1 MRFTLAIILISGTAA
16 AQPWMNTNDLGRV
29 AVELPRTYT
38 IDGKHYPAPVPWRIH
53 VSQGWRHFVACP
65 GINGSN
71 ATVTAYSDDGETL
84 AAICDYA
91 PIPPVSYEWEA
102 LSWLLLDDHPTPAQI
117 PEGGMTYRLN
127 GNPVTW
133 WVVRMGDTLATQISA
148 HDNAGNPI
156 VRTVNLR
163 TGEDETINIRAIAM
177 AQNLGQLR
185 AARVVSTNA
194 AIQARNRD

>member
-1 MRFTLAIILISGTAA
+1 MRFTLAIILISGIAQ
-16 AQPWMNTNDLGRV
+16 AQPWMNTNDPGRV

-38 IDGKHYPAPVPWRIH
+38 IGGKHYTAPVPWRIH
-53 VSQGWRHFVACP
+53 ASQGWRHFVACQ

-84 AAICDYA
+84 TAICDYA
-91 PIPPVSYEWEA
+91 PVPPVSFEWEA
-102 LSWLLLDDHPTPAQI
+102 LSWLLLDEHPTPAQI

-133 WVVRMGDTLATQISA
+133 WVVRMVDGDVLATQ
-148 HDNAGNPI
+148 DNAGNPI
-156 VRTVNLR
+156 VRTINLR
-163 TGEDETINIRAIAM
+163 TGEDETINIRAMAM
-177 AQNLGQLR
+177 AQNFGQLR

-194 AIQARNRD
+194 AIRGRNRD